1 MFLRQTQRKKD
12 GKTHSY
18 WNIVENKR
26 LDDGRVVQRQVLYLG
41 EINSLQASAW
51 RKAIEVFDTDAGAP
65 QTLTLFP
72 EDRCRIAAGDA
83 SVVQLRLSDM
93 RLWRP
98 RQWGACWLAGLLWR
112 DLQLDRFWAERLPPS
127 RKKTRWDQVLQ
138 VLATYRLIAPGS
150 EWRLHRDWFGK
161 SAMAD
166 LLGADFG
173 LAETHKLYAC
183 HDLLLEHK
191 DALFSHLA
199 GRWRDLFNADFDVL
213 LYDLTSTY
221 FEVNASDLPE
231 GDKRRHGYSRDKRPD
246 CPQVVIAL
254 VVTPEGLPLAY
265 EVLAGNTADSKTLR
279 LFLGKIERQYGKAR
293 RVWVMD
299 RGVPTEAVLAE
310 MRASD
315 PPVQY
320 LVGTPKGRLNRLEKH
335 LLEKPWQEARE
346 GVQVKLLAEDDEL
359 YVFAQSVDRVTKER
373 AMRRR
378 QLKWLWKRLR
388 LIATM
393 DISREEILMKLGAAR
408 SKAPAAWRLVDVSV
422 AKESASFTFSLDR
435 KKLRTVRRREG
446 RYLLRTNLTGN
457 DPALLWQYYIQL
469 VAVEEA
475 FKNLKGDL
483 AIRPIFH
490 KEERRIEAHIFV
502 AFLAYCMQITLTRRL
517 HALAP
522 GLTARSALEKF
533 AAVQMI
539 DVHLPTTDGREI
551 VLTRY
556 TQPEPEL
563 QLLISRLKLALPPQP
578 LPKITTT
585 TVAKT
590 LRRSEDLCV

>member
-1 MFLRQTQRKKD
+1 MFLRRTDRQKD

-18 WNIVENKR
+18 WTIVENKR
-26 LDDGRVVQRQVLYLG
+26 LDNGRVVQRHVLYLG
-41 EINSLQASAW
+41 EINSSQAAAW
-51 RKAIEVFDTDAGAP
+51 RKAITVFDEDEGRSR
-65 QTLTLFP
+65 TLALFP
-72 EDRCRIAAGDA
+72 QDRCEAVGADA
-83 SVVQLRLSDM
+83 CVVRLRLSQM
-93 RLWRP
+93 RLRRP
-98 RQWGACWLAGLLWR
+98 RQWGACWLAGQLWR
-112 DLQLDRFWAERLPPS
+112 ELQLDRFWAERLPPS
-127 RKKTRWDQVLQ
+127 RKGTRWDQILQ

-150 EWRLHRDWFGK
+150 EWRLHREWFGN

-173 LAETHKLYAC
+173 LAEAHKLYAC
-183 HDLLLEHK
+183 HDLLLDHK
-191 DALFSHLA
+191 EAMFSHLV

-221 FEVNASDLPE
+221 FEVNAADLPE

-254 VVTPEGLPLAY
+254 VVTPDGLPLAY
-265 EVLAGNTADSKTLR
+265 EVLPGNTADSKTLR
-279 LFLGKIERQYGKAR
+279 MFLGKIERQYGKAR

-315 PPVQY
+315 PPVHY

-335 LLEKPWQEARE
+335 LLDKPWQDARQ
-346 GVQVKLLAEDDEL
+346 GVRVKLLAEDGEL

-388 LIATM
+388 QIAAM
-393 DISREEILMKLGAAR
+393 DVSREELLMKLGAAR
-408 SKAPAAWRLVDVSV
+408 SKAPSAWRLVDI
-422 AKESASFTFSLDR
+422 AIDKTSAAFSFFLNR
-435 KKLRTVRRREG
+435 KKLRTIRRREG
-446 RYLLRTNLTGN
+446 RYLLRTNLTDN

-517 HALAP
+517 YALAP

-551 VLTRY
+551 VLTRH

-563 QLLISRLKLALPPQP
+563 QILISQLKLNLPAQP
-578 LPKITTT
+578 PPRITTS
-585 TVAKT
+585 TVTQAI
-590 LRRSEDLCV
+590 RCSEDLLV